1 MFDLT
6 SSKLIILAVVA
17 LIVVGPKDMM
27 PLLRTLGSFL
37 GMLRRQAD
45 EFRAQFDDA
54 MRQSELA
61 DLKKEVETLGA
72 ETKSA
77 LDETTRSLQSQ
88 MHDLDRAVGEAG
100 KPLPDGEIPA
110 ASVATDDPGAIEAI
124 PAPTEDAIPPVPPT
138 ADQGVVEEMAATDG
152 AAPKAGA

>member
-88 MHDLDRAVGEAG
+88 MHDLDRAVVDAG
-100 KPLPDGEIPA
+100 K
-110 ASVATDDPGAIEAI
+110 ATPTEETTPGTLVTADPGAIEAI
-124 PAPTEDAIPPVPPT
+124 PPPPEDVVPPQPALSEDRT
-138 ADQGVVEEMAATDG
+138 VAEAAASDG
-152 AAPKAGA
+152 TAPKAGA

>member
-45 EFRAQFDDA
+45 EFRAQFDEA

-61 DLKKEVETLGA
+61 ELKKEVETLGA

-77 LDETTRSLQSQ
+77 IDQTTRSLESQ
-88 MHDLDRAVGEAG
+88 MYDLDRAVDEAG
-100 KPLPDGEIPA
+100 NPA
-110 ASVATDDPGAIEAI
+110 AIEEAPAGTVATADPGAIEAI
-124 PAPTEDAIPPVPPT
+124 PPPPEDVVPPLP
-138 ADQGVVEEMAATDG
+138 ALAEDRKVAEVAASDG
-152 AAPKAGA
+152 PAPKAGA